1 MNDVLKKK
9 TFEKKNQV
17 PKKNAVLKKWT
28 PFLLGSPSDIPNVYH
43 LKQK

>member
-17 PKKNAVLKKWT
+17 PKKNAVLKKMD
-28 PFLLGSPSDIPNVYH
+28 PFFAWQSF
-43 LKQK
+43 

>member
-17 PKKNAVLKKWT
+17 PKKKRCAEKMD
-28 PFLLGSPSDIPNVYH
+28 PFFAWQSF
-43 LKQK
+43 